1 MRRLAILLC
10 LAAGL
15 LAGCGHHLG
24 AGQADLTVNGQA
36 ELTLAGGRIQAAPH
50 RSVLHRGDRV
60 RMVHGSATA
69 RLADGGTLDLRDG
82 TTVRMDSSP
91 FLETGDL
98 LVVPARASR
107 PITVITDDST
117 TVARGPSRLS
127 RAVAL
132 TAASY
137 HAGLE
142 LDTPGAAGVA
152 VQPLRQATIAA
163 RGVTPSGQ
171 LASPLTYNEG
181 DAWDRRY
188 LAEAMSLDHQLE
200 AQSRGFTANQ
210 RGATTGQNLL
220 VALYP
225 ELRNQT
231 ELAGLVGSSPAH
243 DLLSQPGELLVGAGI
258 ALQATHGT
266 FSDRWSQVFD
276 FRGAGATW
284 GLVAVD
290 QGLTD
295 SSKLTGAI
303 EAALGLANLPFG
315 HQTAAPNGPVAPVT
329 GGGVALGP
337 TSPTTTTATTVPPSA
352 PGHPSPSPSPP
363 GPVPLPVPGPV
374 PPILP
379 IIPPVSTGTPVDPI
393 INPLIDTVNTL
404 PVLH

>member
-1 MRRLAILLC
+1 MRRVAILLC

-24 AGQADLTVNGQA
+24 AGQADLTVNGRA

-69 RLADGGTLDLRDG
+69 KLADGGTLDLRDG
-82 TTVRMDSSP
+82 TTLRMDSSP

-127 RAVAL
+127 RAVAM

-137 HAGLE
+137 RAGLQ

-171 LASPLTYNEG
+171 LASPLTYNESDG
-181 DAWDRRY
+181 WDRRY

-210 RGATTGQNLL
+210 RGVTADQTLL
-220 VALYP
+220 VSLYP

-231 ELAGLVGSSPAH
+231 ELARLVASSPAQ
-243 DLLSQPGELLVGAGI
+243 DLLTQPGELLVGAGI

-266 FSDRWSQVFD
+266 FADRWSQVFD

-290 QGLTD
+290 QGLID

-315 HQTAAPNGPVAPVT
+315 HQTAAPAGPVAPVG

-337 TSPTTTTATTVPPSA
+337 VTPTTTTATTTATTVPPTT
-352 PGHPSPSPSPP
+352 PGHPSPSPPPP
-363 GPVPLPVPGPV
+363 GPVPGPV
-374 PPILP
+374 PPSVP
-379 IIPPVSTGTPVDPI
+379 TIPPVSTGTPVDQI
-393 INPLIDTVNTL
+393 VNPLIDTVNTL
-404 PVLH
+404 PPLH